1 MPTPQLNW
9 AKLKIDVAEAAK
21 GFPPE
26 DSEHVKRLLSAIDL
40 RDMAALL
47 NELPRFV
54 YAVSKSRSMEMRE
67 SASIFR
73 TIDPDHLATTSRF
86 DTQSP
91 GMVYQEWKTD
101 EKVRERVRIWA
112 ENLSERLPEI
122 HRETILLREWKV
134 PDYAGALADLAK
146 QLQAVKMFHL
156 LPDTLVSLV
165 DQVRNGRVS
174 MSVMP
179 LPPIVSMHLPLRAE
193 AYPAVLGESD
203 ALKYLEDVYEVSI
216 SSGTLKQRAKEPE
229 NLSIRSKGAGYSR
242 AGLDDA
248 VTRGVFVSRNKGR
261 PRGPAN

>member
-9 AKLKIDVAEAAK
+9 AKLKIDVAEAAE

-26 DSEHVKRLLSAIDL
+26 DSEHVKRLLSAIGL

-67 SASIFR
+67 SAKIFR

-86 DTQSP
+86 DTDSP
-91 GMVYQEWKTD
+91 GMVYRESIAD
-101 EKVRERVRIWA
+101 EKMRERVRIWA
-112 ENLSERLPEI
+112 EKLSETLPEI
-122 HRETILLREWKV
+122 HRETMLLREWKV

-146 QLQAVKMFHL
+146 QLQAVGMFHL

-179 LPPIVSMHLPLRAE
+179 LPPVVSMHLPLRAE

-203 ALKYLEDVYEVSI
+203 ALEYLKDIHKVSI

-229 NLSIRSKGAGYSR
+229 NFSIRSKGAGYSR

-248 VTRGVFVSRNKGR
+248 VARGVFASRNKGR